1 MYIQAFSFDECDR
14 TRTCQHTRK
23 SYSAEKVLFIEYSS
37 FNPLFMFTSA
47 MHLWIMPKAE
57 DRFCRVSLP
66 KPVLYTI
73 LNVKFL
79 PFV

>member
-37 FNPLFMFTSA
+37 FNPSFMFTSA
-47 MHLWIMPKAE
+47 IFE
-57 DRFCRVSLP
+57 
-66 KPVLYTI
+66 
-73 LNVKFL
+73 
-79 PFV
+79 